1 MRKHDDLTMCT
12 ELGFHITEDPDDRG
26 VKIVTLPVCT
36 EHQWLRFWL
45 KQTNAEIRG
54 YSCCDRS
61 FGESHV
67 VAADQQVGTP
77 QTPAFSTIAR
87 NSDFTEA
94 TLALFLLNPHPQ
106 SRILIYR
113 EEKRPI

>member
-1 MRKHDDLTMCT
+1 
-12 ELGFHITEDPDDRG
+12 
-26 VKIVTLPVCT
+26 
-36 EHQWLRFWL
+36 
-45 KQTNAEIRG
+45 
-54 YSCCDRS
+54 
-61 FGESHV
+61 

-106 SRILIYR
+106 SRDINLSRR
-113 EEKRPI
+113 EAADLAAHIKTQR